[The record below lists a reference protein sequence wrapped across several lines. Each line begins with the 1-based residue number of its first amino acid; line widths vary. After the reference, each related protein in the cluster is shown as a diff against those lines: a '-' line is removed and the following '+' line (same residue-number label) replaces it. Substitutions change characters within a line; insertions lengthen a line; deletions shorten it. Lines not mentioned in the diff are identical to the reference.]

1 MHPDT
6 LVDVNSLIKDEPQTV
21 DVNSLISDGQKKN
34 PSQNGSGQSTSSS
47 NGRSG
52 LLSGKRPAGY
62 ELPKNGFAANINLGG
77 TTNTAQPEPET
88 PQENPSRFLNTDM
101 MASGKGID
109 PNFDTGLQLAAY
121 HNERNK
127 QLDNEKNILR
137 TQILNHYQ
145 DKNVQQGDIATGI
158 RKLPVKPLVPET
170 EPSVVQNLHTGINDI
185 NDYQNKLN
193 NSIKHVASVYVGT
206 KTKDPV
212 EAGRMVRTIL
222 GDKNA
227 AKEQVYQEKE
237 LPIAPAQQF
246 YNEREGID
254 ALQTSLDER
263 YQDKSD
269 PEYLKEKADLDLK
282 SKSLINKYPEFR
294 DAQIAKALVQQILKD
309 HPNASSA
316 MMLPYGAEAAK
327 KLGLTKEEWKNID
340 FDNLPFQNVA
350 GTALGVVYN
359 SVLNMGAGAAR
370 IGSIFGIDKDKTD
383 AYLNQALQRGQQ
395 RFEDVE
401 GLQNAPTI
409 VDTDKASK
417 TYLQDIANP
426 DKGKYNYNFHT
437 ISNSIAGGIANLASI
452 VGETKLLG
460 GVAKGFAPSIAP
472 ATEADLGMAATMI
485 GQGYEPYY
493 QQARTVVSD
502 KPQDEWKR
510 HLYAFLNGS
519 LDYLAFKPLTKLQE
533 IVSPSQAKELG
544 TILNGASS
552 LEEVSKTK
560 LKNWTTKVLE
570 GVGNTLKETGVVGG
584 STTIADVGKNVIDN
598 ILGTP
603 DAAKQSDRELGGKVT
618 DNLSSLFFTMAIPLG
633 LGELTKGI
641 QHSFSFKENLYNA
654 GLNPKTYAGKANEL
668 LQNGTINQDQFNKR
682 MQVINTVSDVVNSIP
697 EDLNLNHNQK
707 VAYVNSKMKELA
719 LQAKADKIKDP
730 ALEQY
735 YKQKIQDEVNNRINT
750 INGADKDLPYENNS
764 SQLNSENNATQEGN
778 ITENNLAE
786 HQNGG
791 ESGST
796 AKASGSNSPE
806 QSREE
811 QEKVSSVGL
820 SHGDW
825 LDRNRDLFPEE
836 KYNQLNHDL
845 NSDNEVKRQYAID
858 EIVAKK
864 KEVNSQNIYQR
875 AKDKLKSQQ
884 SESEKAVSDLPLSDQ
899 LKLVR
904 TQLSKGDA
912 GVVSDALSGNDKN
925 AHDRAI
931 SLLAALKDGKGETET
946 SLEDRL
952 KAAKEDL
959 PQIDNESNVSKV
971 SKANNRAKELLAQLI
986 TKNLERIANENG
998 IEVTGKMSADDV
1010 ISALKEKQITT
1021 TSTEVNKP
1029 IAQKLNSVEKTSSKQ
1044 KWAMRSTD
1052 EYNNEP
1058 EFEWEE
1064 DNGTYK
1070 AKVRHLKDGS
1080 REIEIFNPNLD
1091 NKFGGQIIKVSKE
1104 FTGTDKEAIDKYFA
1118 PEGEIKEVP
1127 NKTQE
1132 KQSTPTEINKP
1143 ISVNEGEQKS
1153 ILGSNVDLK
1162 GNKKKVW
1169 MQKAETADEAKE
1181 RLVKSVDVNI
1191 ANNPDLGFATKTYI
1205 DKEGKSTE
1213 VELHKND
1220 DKYEWFYEKSK
1231 KPFASFDNTKDAVD
1245 YIMKQPFWDNGELN
1259 KNGRDDAYFAK
1270 SKAEHLQR
1278 EIDNGN
1284 VRQDVSEGKISV
1296 TDAKNIIENAGLEVP
1311 KDILEKVNSENK
1323 APKEKPISVNNE
1335 IKNENTTGTDK
1346 NINAAAN
1353 IKNGSENKP
1362 ITEGN
1367 KKSKPVSSPVI
1378 SEPKKSLN
1386 TSKDYI
1392 DNIKSIEKE
1401 IKDKYGFQI
1410 TADQSKNREIFSKIP
1425 KEYSERY
1432 NKAISDFGEF
1442 NMRGVTENEEPQ
1454 TKSNKSNSGLRNV
1467 LDKHEENENETPM
1480 DLVQSIENY
1489 VKDNPNGKLEKAINN
1504 YWDAYKESRDVYGDR
1519 MGLTDDAFDSFQK
1532 VLDQEI
1538 KKEEN
1543 KPEPFRKLTD
1553 KEIKDLPPHQKGK
1566 IIAGEDNRLSDLNL
1580 KAGDKVINSYDG
1592 KTYTVTP
1599 LETKNKNTSLPEFE
1613 LTDSKGKVTKESER
1627 PIYQK
1632 IEEQPSN
1639 NKPTNKD
1646 NENITPKEQTPE
1658 GNIGESG
1665 DNKGKEDNE
1674 KPVTI
1679 LKQRAKP
1686 QIKSPLYRKALDVQ
1700 DDSPNTQVLKYF
1712 ISGGKISDSAL
1723 KEFFGD
1729 KRGEIN
1735 AKIQLRGKDAPKT
1748 IDALAHYF
1756 WDSKENRDRYTTEDF
1771 REAIESVLQNHNS
1784 RTSMAKELANAAD
1797 LADPEKQMQEFYD
1810 KHYGEAEKEGVDEDA
1825 FNEAIDRVEQMP
1837 DKDIQ
1842 KEVDLNE
1849 AVQSARNKYDKAQND
1864 LKKAEDEY
1872 AKEQAKQGDIFDAD
1886 KNFVQ
1891 KNLFANNRDAIK
1903 NNLDPLRQAVREAKY
1918 NLTEAQ
1924 KNLDLFD
1931 AQFNDKNL
1939 FDILQTK
1946 VGADDPLKEEKEIIK
1961 NIIQEGVDNNKDV
1974 LLKDILK
1981 DAKEA
1986 GADVDK
1992 VEQAY
1997 HELGKETTIEPNN
2010 ELSKGISKRINTF
2023 ISKLFGKNDNY
2034 IYVKS
2039 PEELQEIA
2047 NGGKGVKF
2055 SMEINGKKTDV
2066 KTLPDVVNGF
2076 YSPLEKTIN
2085 ETKFDK
2091 LPAKQWAEK
2100 FANGDEAKWTGL
2112 TDWLKSQSGSVSKSD
2127 IQKYLKDNRIEIVE
2141 VQKGENVPLEGV
2153 FKERQDLV
2161 DEAAGKGYTFE
2172 WWSTKHNF
2180 PDVKDKDGYQLF
2192 GDEIPKEIMVLAKKA
2207 EKLTPEINTSDKGS
2221 TSPKFEEYQV
2231 AGDKTNYKE
2240 VLVTMPS
2247 KIKGG
2252 EETPGQI
2259 SKRMFGKDSIYDLTP
2274 DQQDKVMEV
2283 YNKGIDIGEQKL
2295 KTDFRSSH
2303 FDEPNILV
2311 HLRTN
2316 IRTDAQGK
2324 KVLFLEEVQSDW
2336 GQKGKREGFRD
2347 KNTDVQKHEKN
2358 IADLKDKLAS
2368 LDDRAERNYKKRQEL
2383 GLLPNSSS
2391 SEIARFDSGHN
2402 EEISRLEKALD
2413 KVRNNRDW
2421 DEINNRI
2428 DEIKKQ
2434 IRETV
2439 AEKKD
2444 IADQKSKHER
2454 ELNLQ
2459 EDLLKT
2465 AKKFDNSTPPAPFVT
2480 DTNQWVKLGLKVA
2493 LKEAVKEGA
2502 DKIAWTNGEQQND
2515 RYDLSKQIQSLE
2527 YGKRDDGTYDLRY
2540 IENGARNTDWK
2551 SLGKQIP
2558 ENKLEDYVGKDIA
2571 QKIINKEGGGRFLH
2585 GVDLKVGGSGMK
2597 GFYGQPE
2604 ENNLGIVGRVAK
2616 SLFKQEPK
2624 TTTIND
2630 IATKNAIVK
2639 KYGIDKISQ
2648 DKYSKE
2654 FSKLSHDERLEV
2666 LLEAKIKGID
2676 TAKFNSEYSQSGRL
2690 EGIGKSTQ
2698 HSIDITPELKASV
2711 EKGQPLFMRNEEGKI
2726 LGLTK
2731 DGQIYLNKDALNPG
2745 SIIHEAGHIWTEW
2758 AKENNKPVYQRGIDL
2773 VNGSRYFKQVS
2784 ANEFYQKEA
2793 LKLGKKGSPEYNE
2806 YLQHEALAKAIG
2818 DKGAQFV
2825 TETKRNSFASWAKNL
2840 FDSIAK
2846 KLGLKGVTADEL
2858 QNMTLDELSSRVA
2871 RDILAGEPT
2880 KAEPIKPEPKEPE
2893 NKEEPPPPTEE
2904 ENVKAGDNLNE
2915 WSRINLKSLLP
2926 KVRDM
2931 FRKVNIAW
2939 DDRAKSA
2946 MENLAKEAQLGE
2958 TLVHAATTR
2967 LDNFYKELNDNKKI
2981 RFNSEDQTV
2990 MHFLHIATQQEMAK
3004 AAESAQ
3010 KDNTFTS
3017 INSIA
3022 SQVLDEQF
3030 NRVNAVLGAMRSE
3043 GGVILGAGITEAR
3056 LHPDYGFEVRQ
3067 MQMIKANKGE
3077 PLNEETEQFLK
3088 DQWEKEKELNKQE
3101 QEVREQGLKADFD
3114 KRIAE
3119 LQRQHEAKLKELGAK
3134 PKTVKEKTSSKLR
3147 DFAKGLRTSDEFDK
3161 FIKNAGNN
3169 DVTRAGFSIDINLK
3183 EAVANA
3189 AEHIADL
3196 LDKGEKIADAIK
3208 DAARKFKG
3216 DLDEADFSKILNNF
3230 YTKASLPDKEV
3241 ALQNIKDLAAK
3252 GGDTEITTDM
3262 VEGNHIRDYVNSF
3275 IGDVDQKDLLNEA
3288 SKGLKEILPDVTKK
3302 QLIEAYLKEGD
3313 YKPQTKE
3320 ELKNGVAEAKKQL
3333 VSIAKLEEDI
3343 EDLNNLRGVRQ
3354 RLFPTEREKSDYEQK
3369 LYDEKQAKLKEISD
3383 RAAKIREDNNRIEK
3397 ERDRQLKVIQ
3407 DLNEKK
3413 AELEKGIRR
3422 KTEKN
3427 PSKEDT
3433 PEIEDLKKQV
3443 QKVSDDLRKAETEK
3457 RKIEREAQNKKDK
3470 LGELNANI
3478 ERAKNDRDLIKTYR
3492 GKTDRE
3498 VDAEIAEKQKELK
3511 KFTKSNTSDERIQKQ
3526 LLEKAKKDAMRKRD
3540 DLQQKLDKLK
3550 ETGELEGAIKES
3562 PKTLKKEDAEL
3573 INIRRQLAQVQSAYR
3588 EKQNKLREKEMSV
3601 PYKLAD
3607 VGRSLWVDYL
3617 IGSPKT
3623 LAKIAWMGFIKP
3635 ATDVGRRMAFG
3646 KLFHLFSPEISSA
3659 AKRGGE
3665 SSSWRTIQSMAKVY
3679 FRQLG
3684 EKGLQK
3690 MYEKAEKNYY
3700 DAYAKYIDYANSDK
3714 PEKKVL
3720 ADLKKDMDNKM
3731 FITLGNFMHQFVGGS
3746 SIKDAY
3752 DSFIH
3757 RVNYIEKQF
3766 GDIHEESLAKATEYN
3781 PELSNRRN
3789 LLNAELGEFSY
3800 IANFVG
3806 RSHAALKSFS
3816 ARASFAAGFM
3826 ARIEADIEAGK
3837 KVDGTR
3843 LLEIGNESYIDW
3855 ERGKYQQGNMMSNS
3869 WNNVLRSEWTNNPK
3883 WHEYEKYLKQFLR
3896 GDIAVTRVPVNIL
3909 YEEAMEFGAGAFR
3922 AVHFAQREY
3931 NKAFKQAIEEGYAKK
3946 ADDDLTK
3953 DFLSKE
3959 FQDRVKEIVRD
3970 MDGDMAAKIARNFQ
3984 KGGIGIGLY
3993 TLAILWGGVHF
4004 GIFPHKGQTKKK
4016 DEDELKP
4023 DELNPGQ
4030 VMFGNTKMGE
4040 TTSAA
4045 IEHTPALW
4053 PLFMGLGM
4061 AQQYHN
4067 DIKKGKMTVAAAK
4080 DATWVHLQ
4088 IIEGQIPFG
4097 SAFSPL
4103 EFIKE
4108 SVGRQVRKT
4117 TDSMGL
4123 TDPVDTKGGLPKTSI
4138 GRKYLEDNNI
4148 NLPELD
4154 NTKVKINIDS
4164 KHPEGKMTQDEFSIF
4179 KDLRSKILD
4188 SELSNLAAS
4197 DVGQKLTKEQ
4207 KKEAAIKAESQA
4219 TTQAKKEMIKAGY
4232 FSEKE
4237 PKTREEKRINEEI
4250 KRLFKKGSGGGGG
4263 ANSKFS
4269 IRNLK

>member
-1 MHPDT
+1 MQPDT
-6 LVDVNSLIKDEPQTV
+6 LVDVNSLIKDEPQSV

-34 PSQNGSGQSTSSS
+34 PSQNGSGQSASSS

-327 KLGLTKEEWKNID
+327 KLGLTKEEWQNID

-370 IGSIFGIDKDKTD
+370 IGSGIFGIDKDKTD

-750 INGADKDLPYENNS
+750 INGADKSLPYENNS
-764 SQLNSENNATQEGN
+764 SQLNSENNASTQSSQSQQTGDEQSSQSEHAR
-778 ITENNLAE
+778 TEQAGSETTLT
-786 HQNGG
+786 GS
-791 ESGST
+791 ES
-796 AKASGSNSPE
+796 SNSNLGSE
-806 QSREE
+806 G

-971 SKANNRAKELLAQLI
+971 SKANDRAKDLLAQLKGEKPGEDLAAKEEPAKEEPQPV
-986 TKNLERIANENG
+986 KNAYQRAKEKLQQQ
-998 IEVTGKMSADDV
+998 GKVEQPQNNLINRAKYLVNSGVVKGFTAD
-1010 ISALKEKQITT
+1010 ILKESAHNNLTEFKQHLKDI
-1021 TSTEVNKP
+1021 SEQANDPKSNKATVDTYGKELVD
-1029 IAQKLNSVEKTSSKQ
+1029 IAQKLNPIVT
-1044 KWAMRSTD
+1044 
-1052 EYNNEP
+1052 EP
-1058 EFEWEE
+1058 
-1064 DNGTYK
+1064 
-1070 AKVRHLKDGS
+1070 A
-1080 REIEIFNPNLD
+1080 
-1091 NKFGGQIIKVSKE
+1091 
-1104 FTGTDKEAIDKYFA
+1104 
-1118 PEGEIKEVP
+1118 
-1127 NKTQE
+1127 
-1132 KQSTPTEINKP
+1132 
-1143 ISVNEGEQKS
+1143 
-1153 ILGSNVDLK
+1153 
-1162 GNKKKVW
+1162 
-1169 MQKAETADEAKE
+1169 
-1181 RLVKSVDVNI
+1181 
-1191 ANNPDLGFATKTYI
+1191 
-1205 DKEGKSTE
+1205 
-1213 VELHKND
+1213 
-1220 DKYEWFYEKSK
+1220 
-1231 KPFASFDNTKDAVD
+1231 
-1245 YIMKQPFWDNGELN
+1245 
-1259 KNGRDDAYFAK
+1259 
-1270 SKAEHLQR
+1270 
-1278 EIDNGN
+1278 
-1284 VRQDVSEGKISV
+1284 
-1296 TDAKNIIENAGLEVP
+1296 
-1311 KDILEKVNSENK
+1311 
-1323 APKEKPISVNNE
+1323 
-1335 IKNENTTGTDK
+1335 
-1346 NINAAAN
+1346 
-1353 IKNGSENKP
+1353 
-1362 ITEGN
+1362 
-1367 KKSKPVSSPVI
+1367 SSPVI
-1378 SEPKKSLN
+1378 SDSKEEPKDEAINTTDYRGEHQIVNPITTADNLEGGGSGFEWKYSAQDWEGQHYKESL
-1386 TSKDYI
+1386 SKL
-1392 DNIKSIEKE
+1392 KSI
-1401 IKDKYGFQI
+1401 
-1410 TADQSKNREIFSKIP
+1410 
-1425 KEYSERY
+1425 
-1432 NKAISDFGEF
+1432 
-1442 NMRGVTENEEPQ
+1442 
-1454 TKSNKSNSGLRNV
+1454 
-1467 LDKHEENENETPM
+1467 
-1480 DLVQSIENY
+1480 
-1489 VKDNPNGKLEKAINN
+1489 KDNPDAEVTIYRAVPKGVKEINN
-1504 YWDAYKESRDVYGDR
+1504 GDWISLSKTYAKEHGMHETDSSKDMPVISKKVKAKDIGWDGNDLNEFVYNPKDTQSGTKEQPKETSIPGKGQNENPLKDVESTTKVLQDISDKSIKPSKMTSDEFRNKMNDYEAKGMSKEDAFTKTLDEERERSQTKDPIKNILSDAKSQTISIPSPDGHVLLPKVLIRFGEPVKNEKGEYQKSGVYINGELKDNEKGISVYEAGYDPKTKKYILPNDELSNATQGSLLIGKGRDVFIVKGKELKDVGSDGEVLIEPKTYEAISKISKNDIKGDIS
-1519 MGLTDDAFDSFQK
+1519 GDYDESIKYWETNDSEKLAYLYHKAKADGSNPELVKAVEDLIGSKQTNNTENNPEPTNKVESSSPVISDKGVAEKSPLKNIESFETSKGSVYK
-1532 VLDQEI
+1532 VLPDGRTQRFKTKTGEL
-1538 KKEEN
+1538 KE
-1543 KPEPFRKLTD
+1543 PQDLTSFVKFEGQD
-1553 KEIKDLPPHQKGK
+1553 
-1566 IIAGEDNRLSDLNL
+1566 EDNYLQAIHGYNGESVHIVGLVD
-1580 KAGDKVINSYDG
+1580 
-1592 KTYTVTP
+1592 
-1599 LETKNKNTSLPEFE
+1599 
-1613 LTDSKGKVTKESER
+1613 GKVTELKTNEEAKNATNHKLVILDKDGKIVDKIDALLSPKEGYNVFDQRQIDKKGNGTFEKHIGNTVS
-1627 PIYQK
+1627 K
-1632 IEEQPSN
+1632 ITEKTPKEQSSS
-1639 NKPTNKD
+1639 KPTNKD
-1646 NENITPKEQTPE
+1646 NEHITPKEQTPE
-1658 GNIGESG
+1658 GNTGESG
-1665 DNKGKEDNE
+1665 DNKGKENNE

-1849 AVQSARNKYDKAQND
+1849 AVQSAQKKYDKAQSD

-1872 AKEQAKQGDIFDAD
+1872 AKEQAKQGDIFDAG
-1886 KNFVQ
+1886 KNVVQ

-1903 NNLDPLRQAVREAKY
+1903 NSLDPLRQAVREAKSD
-1918 NLTEAQ
+1918 LTEAQ

-1961 NIIQEGVDNNKDV
+1961 SIIQEGVDNNKDV

-1997 HELGKETTIEPNN
+1997 HELGRETTIEPNN

-2034 IYVKS
+2034 ISVKS

-2047 NGGKGVKF
+2047 KGGKGVK
-2055 SMEINGKKTDV
+2055 
-2066 KTLPDVVNGF
+2066 
-2076 YSPLEKTIN
+2076 
-2085 ETKFDK
+2085 
-2091 LPAKQWAEK
+2091 
-2100 FANGDEAKWTGL
+2100 
-2112 TDWLKSQSGSVSKSD
+2112 
-2127 IQKYLKDNRIEIVE
+2127 
-2141 VQKGENVPLEGV
+2141 
-2153 FKERQDLV
+2153 
-2161 DEAAGKGYTFE
+2161 
-2172 WWSTKHNF
+2172 
-2180 PDVKDKDGYQLF
+2180 
-2192 GDEIPKEIMVLAKKA
+2192 
-2207 EKLTPEINTSDKGS
+2207 
-2221 TSPKFEEYQV
+2221 
-2231 AGDKTNYKE
+2231 
-2240 VLVTMPS
+2240 
-2247 KIKGG
+2247 
-2252 EETPGQI
+2252 
-2259 SKRMFGKDSIYDLTP
+2259 
-2274 DQQDKVMEV
+2274 
-2283 YNKGIDIGEQKL
+2283 
-2295 KTDFRSSH
+2295 
-2303 FDEPNILV
+2303 
-2311 HLRTN
+2311 
-2316 IRTDAQGK
+2316 
-2324 KVLFLEEVQSDW
+2324 
-2336 GQKGKREGFRD
+2336 
-2347 KNTDVQKHEKN
+2347 
-2358 IADLKDKLAS
+2358 
-2368 LDDRAERNYKKRQEL
+2368 
-2383 GLLPNSSS
+2383 
-2391 SEIARFDSGHN
+2391 
-2402 EEISRLEKALD
+2402 
-2413 KVRNNRDW
+2413 
-2421 DEINNRI
+2421 
-2428 DEIKKQ
+2428 
-2434 IRETV
+2434 
-2439 AEKKD
+2439 
-2444 IADQKSKHER
+2444 
-2454 ELNLQ
+2454 
-2459 EDLLKT
+2459 
-2465 AKKFDNSTPPAPFVT
+2465 
-2480 DTNQWVKLGLKVA
+2480 
-2493 LKEAVKEGA
+2493 
-2502 DKIAWTNGEQQND
+2502 
-2515 RYDLSKQIQSLE
+2515 
-2527 YGKRDDGTYDLRY
+2527 
-2540 IENGARNTDWK
+2540 
-2551 SLGKQIP
+2551 
-2558 ENKLEDYVGKDIA
+2558 
-2571 QKIINKEGGGRFLH
+2571 
-2585 GVDLKVGGSGMK
+2585 
-2597 GFYGQPE
+2597 
-2604 ENNLGIVGRVAK
+2604 
-2616 SLFKQEPK
+2616 
-2624 TTTIND
+2624 
-2630 IATKNAIVK
+2630 
-2639 KYGIDKISQ
+2639 
-2648 DKYSKE
+2648 
-2654 FSKLSHDERLEV
+2654 
-2666 LLEAKIKGID
+2666 
-2676 TAKFNSEYSQSGRL
+2676 
-2690 EGIGKSTQ
+2690 
-2698 HSIDITPELKASV
+2698 
-2711 EKGQPLFMRNEEGKI
+2711 FMRNEEGKI

-2731 DGQIYLNKDALNPG
+2731 DGQIYLNKDALNPNTPV
-2745 SIIHEAGHIWTEW
+2745 HEAGHIWTEW

-2784 ANEFYQKEA
+2784 DNKFYQKEA
-2793 LKLGKKGSPEYNE
+2793 SKLGKKGSPEYNE

-2846 KLGLKGVTADEL
+2846 KLGLKGVTANEL
-2858 QNMTLDELSSRVA
+2858 QNMTLDEFSSRAA
-2871 RDILAGEPT
+2871 RDILAGEPA

-2893 NKEEPPPPTEE
+2893 NKEEPPPPPTEE

-2946 MENLAKEAQLGE
+2946 MENLAKEAQPGE

-2967 LDNFYKELNDNKKI
+2967 LDNFYKELSDNKKI

-3004 AAESAQ
+3004 AGESAQ

-3241 ALQNIKDLAAK
+3241 ALQSIKDLAAK

-3288 SKGLKEILPDVTKK
+3288 AKGLKEILPDVTKK

-3498 VDAEIAEKQKELK
+3498 VDAEIAAKQKELK
-3511 KFTKSNTSDERIQKQ
+3511 EFTKSNTSDERIQKQ

-3690 MYEKAEKNYY
+3690 MYEKGEKNYY

-3869 WNNVLRSEWTNNPK
+3869 WNNVLRSEWTDNPK